1 MGKDLIGGMRQ
12 VLGDVVTL
20 APCDRVRLLELH
32 PVKRR
37 SAPGHTQGM
46 GRPAEERLAVHRRP
60 LHIFVLRESLN
71 SVKSRPDP
79 GDPRSLRSYKDKLE
93 RMKAVVSCCKL
104 FPRFLLAR
112 HPCLFHV
119 VTSSLASRTPM
130 SYPLSM
136 KLPIHETAYS

>member
-79 GDPRSLRSYKDKLE
+79 RSLRSYKDKLE
-93 RMKAVVSCCKL
+93 RMKV
-104 FPRFLLAR
+104 P
-112 HPCLFHV
+112 
-119 VTSSLASRTPM
+119 AS
-130 SYPLSM
+130 
-136 KLPIHETAYS
+136 